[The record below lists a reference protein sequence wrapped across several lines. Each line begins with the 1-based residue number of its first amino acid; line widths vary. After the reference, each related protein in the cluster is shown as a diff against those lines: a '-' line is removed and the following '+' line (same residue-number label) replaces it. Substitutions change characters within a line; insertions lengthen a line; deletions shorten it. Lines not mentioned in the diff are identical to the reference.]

1 MRIQPL
7 ASSTPVQKPDA
18 TAVRACQDFEA
29 MFIKQMLSEMHRSG
43 GNMMGKGPAG
53 DIYQDLCDEE
63 LSHGLSRA
71 GGIGIA
77 QMLLRQ
83 LSPEKGSTEK

>member
-43 GNMMGKGPAG
+43 GKYDGKGSG
-53 DIYQDLCDEE
+53 
-63 LSHGLSRA
+63 R
-71 GGIGIA
+71 
-77 QMLLRQ
+77 
-83 LSPEKGSTEK
+83 